1 MVHPSSNIGTRK
13 GPLDTIK
20 EESMEERTSE
30 SVEKGI
36 VKKEPVTTSK
46 SVAAQPLS
54 SKPEDNLPSE
64 HEVEPKPVS
73 GLPSSSRV
81 VPQGNMPPYVSS
93 PKSGSSVSS
102 PTPGSSV
109 SSPRLHIHQTPQQPS
124 TRLPQSPISQTSPS
138 SPVSGSRSP
147 VSRPISRPTPQPP
160 SQTATQPVTSVP
172 KPQSPS
178 VRRSLPKASSQPV
191 TQSSSQPVS
200 QQTAAVTEDE
210 LKAKYQKMPY
220 MWLKNECLSRGLPAS
235 GVFNQLVNQL
245 VNDDLKKSS
254 GSTRTTPL
262 SPSPASTSPV
272 PSHGSPS
279 VSPHVPSSP
288 RTVPASSPHI
298 VPASSVH
305 ASSPRIS
312 SSSPAARVQEAEES
326 RLQKLREEEEKRKQQ
341 LKTQT
346 HPRTASPLRMPSP
359 SSHPTSPTM
368 QDRMRA
374 FQKSTQTPSRVPDTH
389 LNLPTAPVLPSP
401 VSRPVAPATNESPTP
416 ALPPKL
422 ETPQSPRALATPAS
436 QQRPAS
442 PRLPAAATQPTTV
455 PDES

>member
-20 EESMEERTSE
+20 EESIEEQTSE
-30 SVEKGI
+30 PVQKGI
-36 VKKEPVTTSK
+36 VKKEPATTSK
-46 SVAAQPLS
+46 SVATPSLS
-54 SKPEDNLPSE
+54 SKPESNLPSE
-64 HEVEPKPVS
+64 HDVEPKPVS

-81 VPQGNMPPYVSS
+81 VPQGNMAPYVSS

-109 SSPRLHIHQTPQQPS
+109 SSPRLQSHQIPQQPS
-124 TRLPQSPISQTSPS
+124 TRLPQSPISQASPS
-138 SPVSGSRSP
+138 SPVSRSRSP
-147 VSRPISRPTPQPP
+147 VSRPVTRSTPQQP
-160 SQTATQPVTSVP
+160 SQTATQPATSVP

-178 VRRSLPKASSQPV
+178 VRRSIPKANSQPV

-200 QQTAAVTEDE
+200 QQTGAATEDE
-210 LKAKYQKMPY
+210 LKAKYQKMTY
-220 MWLKNECLSRGLPAS
+220 MWLKNECRNRGLPAS

-245 VNDDLKKSS
+245 VNDDLKKNA
-254 GSTRTTPL
+254 GSTHTTPS
-262 SPSPASTSPV
+262 SPTPTSTSPL
-272 PSHGSPS
+272 PSRGSPP

-288 RTVPASSPHI
+288 RTVPTPSPRTI
-298 VPASSVH
+298 PTSSVH
-305 ASSPRIS
+305 APSPRVS
-312 SSSPAARVQEAEES
+312 SSTSATRVQEAEES

-346 HPRTASPLRMPSP
+346 HTRTASPLRMPSP

-374 FQKSTQTPSRVPDTH
+374 FQKSTQTPSRVPDAH

-401 VSRPVAPATNESPTP
+401 VSRPIAPATTESPTP

-422 ETPQSPRALATPAS
+422 ETSQPSRALATPTS

-442 PRLPAAATQPTTV
+442 PRLPAAATHPTTV
-455 PDES
+455 PEET